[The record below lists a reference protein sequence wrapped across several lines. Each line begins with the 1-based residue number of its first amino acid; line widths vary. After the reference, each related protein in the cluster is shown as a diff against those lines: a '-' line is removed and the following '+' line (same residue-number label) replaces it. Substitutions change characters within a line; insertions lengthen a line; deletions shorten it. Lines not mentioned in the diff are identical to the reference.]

1 MKSIFKCE
9 LSYFPSPHLSQIYD
23 GFETLRKQGIV
34 DVMLSPQKKDPA
46 MPILHVKVNDKFDIV
61 YDTLDGLNWVDADLE
76 GNMNYFNEQVQAD
89 YYFKRSFNPILQ
101 YHAPR
106 NCKVFPL
113 GLNCHF
119 IAKGKFPKSVKETI
133 KDAIKENFI
142 VERLHKK
149 TNFNCNAFEFYPFR
163 ANENKIL
170 FYTRLWDPSLN
181 DSIAIKR
188 DRAQVNQDRINYI
201 RTCRKEFGPLFNGGL
216 EANPIALKT
225 AKDLVMNPKVHTRS
239 HFINKMRE
247 SNICLTS
254 TGLFKSTGWKFGEY
268 VAGARAIVSEPLHF
282 ELPGDFA
289 VEKNYLSFQN
299 TDELITSIQRL
310 MEDKDLQFNIMNNNF
325 QYYNNYVRPDKLVF
339 NTLLKVYEDHLHIL

>member
-1 MKSIFKCE
+1 
-9 LSYFPSPHLSQIYD
+9 
-23 GFETLRKQGIV
+23 
-34 DVMLSPQKKDPA
+34 
-46 MPILHVKVNDKFDIV
+46 VNDKFDIV
-61 YDTLDGLNWVDADLE
+61 YDTLDGLNWVDANLD
-76 GNMNYFNEQVQAD
+76 GNMNYFNEQVQAH
-89 YYFKRSFNPILQ
+89 YYFKRSFSPILQ
-101 YHAPR
+101 HNAPD

-119 IAKGKFPKSVKETI
+119 FAKGNYPKSVKETI

-142 VERLHKK
+142 VERLYKK
-149 TNFNCNAFEFYPFR
+149 TIFNSNEFEFYPFR

-181 DSIAIKR
+181 DSIAIKQ
-188 DRAQVNQDRINYI
+188 DRTQVNQDRINYI
-201 RTCRKEFGPLFNGGL
+201 RTCKKEFGSLFNGGL
-216 EANPIALKT
+216 EPNSIALKT

-268 VAGARAIVSEPLHF
+268 VAGARAIISEPLHF
-282 ELPGDFA
+282 DLPGDFA

-299 TDELITSIQRL
+299 TEELITSIQRL
-310 MEDKDLQFNIMNNNF
+310 MDDKDLQFNIMNNNF
-325 QYYNNYVRPDKLVF
+325 QYYNNYVRPDKLVL
-339 NTLLKVYEDHLHIL
+339 NSLLKVYEDHLHVL